1 MKSIRIAE
9 INLTGNNAELR
20 TPLVLARVAGG
31 FPSPADDFVEEGL
44 DLNDYV
50 VKNRAS
56 TFFVRVEGD
65 SMQNAG
71 IFSGDI
77 LVVDKALQAADNRI
91 VVAIVDG
98 EFTVKRIKKI
108 KGRLYLVPEN
118 EDYAAMEIA
127 PESDFQVWGV
137 VTFAIHKPA

>member
-1 MKSIRIAE
+1 MRPVRITE
-9 INLTGNNAELR
+9 ISRQEKRGEFQL
-20 TPLVLARVAGG
+20 PLVLAAVAGG

-108 KGRLYLVPEN
+108 KERLYLVPEN

-137 VTFAIHKPA
+137 VTFVIHKPQ

>member
-1 MKSIRIAE
+1 MRPVRVTE
-9 INLTGNNAELR
+9 ISRREKKEEFQL
-20 TPLVLARVAGG
+20 PLVLARVAGG

-77 LVVDKALQAADNRI
+77 LVVDKALQASDSRI
-91 VVAIVDG
+91 VVAVVDG

-108 KGRLYLVPEN
+108 KGQLYLVPEN
-118 EDYAAMEIA
+118 EDYAAIKVA
-127 PESDFQVWGV
+127 PEADFQVWGV
-137 VTFAIHKPA
+137 VTFVIHRPQ